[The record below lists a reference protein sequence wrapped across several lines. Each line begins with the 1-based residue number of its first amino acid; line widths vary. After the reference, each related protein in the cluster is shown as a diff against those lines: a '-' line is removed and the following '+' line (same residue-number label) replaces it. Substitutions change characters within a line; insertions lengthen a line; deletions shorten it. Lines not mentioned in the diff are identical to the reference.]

1 MPERKTF
8 TDKTFTDRDEL
19 AKALAAAVVA
29 DLNAGIAERGAASLA
44 VSGGSTPAKFFSRL
58 GRSKDVD
65 WDKVVVTLV
74 DERWVPET
82 SDRSNANLVN
92 TRMLQG
98 PAASA
103 RFVPLYHGGE
113 APEPTTIAEAD
124 AAIAGVPDPFDA
136 VILGMGNDGHT
147 ASFFP
152 GGDTLKEALQ
162 GEGPVLALNAP
173 GAGEPRVTLVLN
185 KLLKTRSLYLH
196 IEGEEKATVLAKA
209 LADGPVEDMPIRAVL
224 RQAEKPL
231 TIYWCP

>member
-1 MPERKTF
+1 MKMPERKDF
-8 TDKTFTDRDEL
+8 ADRDEL
-19 AKALAAAVVA
+19 AKALASAVA
-29 DLNAGIAERGAASLA
+29 DDLRAGIAQRGAASLA

-58 GRSKDVD
+58 GRIKDIE
-65 WDKVVVTLV
+65 WDKVIVTLV

-98 PAASA
+98 PAAVA
-103 RFVPLYHGGE
+103 RFVPLYQGGE
-113 APEPTTIAEAD
+113 APDVTTIAEAD
-124 AAIAGVPDPFDA
+124 AAIANVPDPFDA
-136 VILGMGNDGHT
+136 VVLGMGNDGHT

-152 GGDTLKEALQ
+152 GGDTLAEALN

-173 GAGEPRVTLVLN
+173 GAGEPRVTLVLK

-196 IEGEEKATVLAKA
+196 IEGEEKAAVLDKA

-224 RQAEKPL
+224 RQDEKPL